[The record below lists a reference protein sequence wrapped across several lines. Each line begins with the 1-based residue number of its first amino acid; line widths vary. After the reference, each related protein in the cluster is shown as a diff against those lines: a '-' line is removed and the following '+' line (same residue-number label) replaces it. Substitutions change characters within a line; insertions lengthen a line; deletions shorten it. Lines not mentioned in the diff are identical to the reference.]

1 MPFYKEIL
9 FPSSTK
15 AYIWKI
21 TEDYNDLFRAVLLK
35 DSSLFRLEKMKSESH
50 QKGFLAVRMLLQH
63 LGYNDFDLEY
73 DETGKPHLKVDFEN
87 LSQLENL
94 SQHQKSENLLPEAL
108 ESNKF
113 ISISHSGDFSAIVI
127 SQEKI
132 GIDLEKMKD
141 KVLKIAPRF
150 MDVSHLENLHQEDQ
164 IKKSTIIWG
173 IKEAI
178 FKVKNQVGISF
189 PDHIFEDKFEI
200 EDKKCSAQLHFSNKI
215 ENFDI
220 AFDFVE
226 DYALVCAFEKK

>member
-50 QKGFLAVRMLLQH
+50 QKGFMAVRMLLQH

-73 DETGKPHLKVDFEN
+73 DETGKPHLKSEIRN
-87 LSQLENL
+87 
-94 SQHQKSENLLPEAL
+94 QKSE
-108 ESNKF
+108 
-113 ISISHSGDFSAIVI
+113 ISISHSGEFSAVAI

-132 GIDLEKMKD
+132 GIDMEKMKE

-150 MDVSHLENLHQEDQ
+150 MDVSHLENLSIDDQ

-173 IKEAI
+173 VKESI
-178 FKVKNQVGISF
+178 FKLKNEVGISF
-189 PDHIFEDKFEI
+189 PDHIYEDQFTLN
-200 EDKKCSAQLHFSNKI
+200 DKKCCAQLHFNNKI